1 MKARIILAVTEQVS
15 EYNYERHFK
24 TVEVDIPENERFDIA
39 KSDIV
44 GGEWMNEYRKK
55 VRWSKCQNSL
65 ICPARNTED

>member
-15 EYNYERHFK
+15 EYDYERHFK

-44 GGEWMNEYRKK
+44 GGEWMN
-55 VRWSKCQNSL
+55 
-65 ICPARNTED
+65 D